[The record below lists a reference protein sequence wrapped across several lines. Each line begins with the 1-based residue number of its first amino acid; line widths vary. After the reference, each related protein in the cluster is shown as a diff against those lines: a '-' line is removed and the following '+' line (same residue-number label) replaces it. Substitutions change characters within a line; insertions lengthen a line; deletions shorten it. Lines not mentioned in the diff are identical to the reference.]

1 MSTVTSLLAFI
12 LILGGMVFFHELGH
26 FVAAKL
32 AGVFVEEFALG
43 MGPKIY
49 SLKKGETLYRINLLP
64 IGGYVRMLGEEGDS
78 NDPRSFGKQPV
89 WQRAVIVSAGVVMNV
104 FLAGIIYYIFLAI
117 NSFTLILPLFA
128 DYNFMFADVDP
139 AIAINYVAPASPAEE
154 AGLEVGHIIN
164 TIDGQKVP
172 SSEYFRDYVL
182 EHGGEE
188 VTLMVGDAYGN
199 GETKLIVTPREN
211 PTEGEG
217 AVGIILLEA
226 VRISYTG
233 MNKVFSGFEHSANM
247 IGYTLVLFN
256 DLIVSAIQT
265 GDIRYVSDNVSGPV
279 GVYVATDMVIQS
291 AGIVGLLDMAG
302 LMSSSLAFMNI
313 LPFPA
318 LDGGHLILLALERIR
333 GRKLNPK
340 IESWLTA
347 SGLFLLMAFMLV
359 ISAKDLVQYGMLD
372 KLMFW
377 K

>member
-1 MSTVTSLLAFI
+1 MGTITSLLAFI
-12 LILGGMVFFHELGH
+12 LILGGIVFIHELGH
-26 FVAAKL
+26 FIAAKL

-49 SLKKGETLYRINLLP
+49 SFKKGETLYRINLLP
-64 IGGYVRMLGEEGDS
+64 IGGYVKMLGEEETS
-78 NDPRSFGKQPV
+78 SDPRSFGMQPIG
-89 WQRAVIVSAGVVMNV
+89 QRAIIVSAGVIMNV
-104 FLAGIIYYIFLAI
+104 FLAGVIYFIFLAI

-128 DYNFMFADVDP
+128 DYDFMFADVEP
-139 AIAINYVAPASPAEE
+139 VIAVNYVAPDSPAEE
-154 AGLEVGHIIN
+154 AGLEVGDIIN
-164 TIDGQKVP
+164 TVDGHKIS

-188 VTLMVGDAYGN
+188 VILVVGDAYGE
-199 GETKLIVTPREN
+199 GVTELVVTPREN
-211 PTEGEG
+211 PAEDEG

-233 MNKVFSGFEHSANM
+233 VHKVFSGFEHSVNM
-247 IGYTLVLFN
+247 IGYTVVLFK
-256 DLIVSAIQT
+256 DLIVSAIET

-279 GVYVATDMVIQS
+279 GVYVATDMVLQS
-291 AGIVGLLDMAG
+291 AGIIGLLDMAG

-318 LDGGHLILLALERIR
+318 LDGGHLFLLILEKFR
-333 GRKLNPK
+333 GKKLNPK

-347 SGLFLLMAFMLV
+347 GGFFLLMGFMLV
-359 ISAKDLVQYGMLD
+359 ISAKDIVQYGMLD